1 MTTRDETRNGQDAK
15 IVSLNSTMPR
25 ENRFSAISA
34 VEAYWKEIRASRPV
48 PFRSEV
54 DPRRI
59 EDALEYAF
67 ILERI
72 APGIARFRLAG
83 MHLSDLMGMEVRG
96 MPLTAM
102 FMPEARRPVSDT
114 LERVFSGPAAATL
127 TMAGQR
133 GTGRPPL
140 DARLI
145 LLPLRSDM
153 GDITRV
159 LGCLVSEGPIGR
171 APRRFEL
178 RQTQISPIVI
188 RDDDGERTGESP
200 RAGSRGVVRRSESDP
215 TPEGRGGNGVR
226 GMAERFTPYRRSE
239 PLRRPDVPTGATC
252 VKRDG
257 RPSLY
262 VVEGGAD

>member
-1 MTTRDETRNGQDAK
+1 MTRDETRNGQDAK
-15 IVSLNSTMPR
+15 IVSLSSMMPR

-34 VEAYWKEIRASRPV
+34 VEAYWREIRASRPV
-48 PFRSEV
+48 PFRSEI

-114 LERVFSGPAAATL
+114 LERVFTGPAAATL

-133 GTGRPPL
+133 GPGRPQL
-140 DARLI
+140 DARLL

-159 LGCLVSEGPIGR
+159 LGCLVSEGPLGR

-178 RQTQISPIVI
+178 RQTQISPIVM
-188 RDDDGERTGESP
+188 RDDGDRTGGSPPVAP
-200 RAGSRGVVRRSESDP
+200 RATAQGRVSDA
-215 TPEGRGGNGVR
+215 TPERPGRKSVR
-226 GMAERFTPYRRSE
+226 GMAEGFMPYRRSE
-239 PLRRPDVPTGATC
+239 SLRRPDVPSGATR
-252 VKRDG
+252 VERDG